1 MHVDIRI
8 GAAHVSSRPVVTKVA
23 EASQRTE
30 SGPPSRRS
38 SPMPSP
44 RTPPLRPLRRVRHG
58 RRQNSQ
64 ERAADRTPG
73 SNRWCPAQRWARSW
87 VNSARRA
94 AGSRYH
100 QGRGDHRPVVPV
112 TRQRV
117 RVRARR
123 IVGQYGHLGVRQ
135 ACQGAAAHP
144 AVPPRGPAADRQ
156 HGEERRDGQSP
167 GDLVV
172 RHCPRVG
179 VGPAVGQGVAGQS
192 GRADHHQQGEADRAA
207 HHREGR
213 TPTRPQSP
221 LRPSPDRA
229 ARAAGARHPAPAR

>member
-144 AVPPRGPAADRQ
+144 AVPPRGLPQTGSTVRSAGTASRPATSSYGTARASASDQPSGKGLPGSRAAPTTISRARQ
-156 HGEERRDGQSP
+156 T
-167 GDLVV
+167 V
-172 RHCPRVG
+172 RHTTEKDEHPRG
-179 VGPAVGQGVAGQS
+179 LS
-192 GRADHHQQGEADRAA
+192 R
-207 HHREGR
+207 
-213 TPTRPQSP
+213 P